1 MPSVTQFPINRL
13 QPAYSRLMFVLAE
26 NQNAI
31 AAAFYYR
38 YVVKC
43 EIREFFPDDGLVDQ
57 EEHEITFKIA
67 PNKEKRGVVD
77 LSNVVKDYVTTD
89 IQSHTN
95 NYAIHNTQNIV
106 SNLRTVI
113 RVKLYIGSEYTSS
126 ALGTVTSSIPSYAA
140 YEYLI
145 FNGCQQDKDGL
156 EFNLDKYLLTAGVST
171 GENNFLTCFDHT
183 VERKVRLTDY
193 GTVAFVNGI
202 LGHYDG
208 SASVTNIGGIF
219 VKFYDSSGTI
229 ITGDGG
235 AGTTLD
241 IENTANQAVNSQNA
255 CIRFAGVA
263 PKNLTDAG
271 YTIPANTDY
280 YEVYAYQENIGG
292 NPANSQT
299 YKYKIVGEDC
309 KGHETIRLAFLNRV
323 GAYDYYNFNKRS
335 TRVTNIDSEMFMK
348 NTGSWQKDAFSYETY
363 EHKNTTLNVQA
374 VETIEC
380 NTEYITELEAE
391 GLEELF
397 TSPRVLMYDD
407 EAKWQP
413 VNITEKSYT
422 KQRNVS
428 DKLIQY
434 IVSVEKSVAKRIQTN

>member
-26 NQNAI
+26 NQNTI
-31 AAAFYYR
+31 ANAFYYR

-95 NYAIHNTQNIV
+95 NYSIHKTQNIV

-113 RVKLYIGSEYTSS
+113 RVKLYLGSESTSS
-126 ALGTVTSSIPSYAA
+126 ALGTVTSSMSSYAA

-208 SASVTNIGGIF
+208 STSVTNIGGIF

-299 YKYKIVGEDC
+299 YKYKIVGED
-309 KGHETIRLAFLNRV
+309 
-323 GAYDYYNFNKRS
+323 
-335 TRVTNIDSEMFMK
+335 
-348 NTGSWQKDAFSYETY
+348 
-363 EHKNTTLNVQA
+363 
-374 VETIEC
+374 
-380 NTEYITELEAE
+380 
-391 GLEELF
+391 
-397 TSPRVLMYDD
+397 
-407 EAKWQP
+407 
-413 VNITEKSYT
+413 
-422 KQRNVS
+422 
-428 DKLIQY
+428 
-434 IVSVEKSVAKRIQTN
+434 